1 MPKKA
6 SQNWSPPKPRLL
18 PDMRRFEGTYLL
30 VATHNAGKLEEIADL
45 LGPFGISVTSAKDHD
60 LPEPEE
66 TGTTFVE
73 NARIKAHAAARA
85 TGLPALSDDSGIA
98 IDALDGA
105 PGVYTAD
112 WAETEAGRDFV
123 LAMTRTNDALNAAN
137 APHPRTA
144 RFCCTLVLAW
154 PDGHDEV
161 FEGVM
166 EGRVTWPMRGEQGH
180 GYDPI
185 FQPDGYDIT
194 FGEMDRWE
202 KNKISHRADA
212 FNKLVKLFSK

>member
-1 MPKKA
+1 
-6 SQNWSPPKPRLL
+6 
-18 PDMRRFEGTYLL
+18 MRRFTDDELL
-30 VATHNAGKLEEIADL
+30 VATHNTGKLEEMRHL
-45 LGPFGISVTSAKDHD
+45 LQPFGISVSGAAYHG

-73 NARIKAHAAARA
+73 NARLKAHAAARA
-85 TGLPALSDDSGIA
+85 TGLPALSDDSGIE
-98 IDALDGA
+98 IDALGGA
-105 PGVYTAD
+105 PGVYTAN
-112 WAETEAGRDFV
+112 WAETGNGRDFII
-123 LAMTRTNDALNAAN
+123 AMTRAHDELEAVS
-137 APHPRTA
+137 APHPRSA

-166 EGRVTWPMRGEQGH
+166 AGQIVWPMRGDQGH

-185 FQPDGYDIT
+185 FQPEGYAQT
-194 FGEMDRWE
+194 FGEMNRWD

-212 FNKLVKLFSK
+212 VAKLIQIFGDA

>member
-1 MPKKA
+1 
-6 SQNWSPPKPRLL
+6 
-18 PDMRRFEGTYLL
+18 MRRFTGDHLL
-30 VATHNAGKLEEIADL
+30 IATHNRGKLEEMEALLAPYGITVSSAADH
-45 LGPFGISVTSAKDHD
+45 G

-73 NARIKAHAAARA
+73 NARIKAHAAAKA
-85 TGLPALSDDSGIA
+85 TGLPALSDDSGIE

-112 WAETEAGRDFV
+112 WAETPNGRDFV
-123 LAMTRTNDALNAAN
+123 MAMRKTHDLLEAKGAA
-137 APHPRTA
+137 HPRTA

-161 FEGVM
+161 FPGVM
-166 EGRVTWPMRGEQGH
+166 EGCVVWPMRGDQGH

-185 FQPDGYDIT
+185 FQPAGYGVT

-202 KNKISHRADA
+202 KNKISHRAKA
-212 FNKLVKLFSK
+212 VEQLKQVFGG